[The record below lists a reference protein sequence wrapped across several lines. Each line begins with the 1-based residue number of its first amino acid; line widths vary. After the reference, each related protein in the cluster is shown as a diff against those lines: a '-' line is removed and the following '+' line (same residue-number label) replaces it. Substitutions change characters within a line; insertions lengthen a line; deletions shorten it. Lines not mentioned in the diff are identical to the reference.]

1 MDYAAD
7 GGLPTLGVDSTEL
20 MKNMDDPLDLQ
31 TLSMTTGKILGLLL
45 GLPMVIPMDETS
57 LTGVGR
63 RKQTLLKYY
72 SHPEWGIPLAEHAEG
87 QSGGD
92 A

>member
-20 MKNMDDPLDLQ
+20 MKNMDDPLNLQ

-45 GLPMVIPMDETS
+45 GLPVVIPMDETS
-57 LTGVGR
+57 LTGAGR
-63 RKQTLLKYY
+63 RKQSLLKYY
-72 SHPEWGIPLAEHAEG
+72 S
-87 QSGGD
+87 
-92 A
+92 